1 MIPDGLAD
9 IPRTWWG
16 REGPVTDR
24 ELIRLNGNRQRV
36 RVSGVAPF
44 QTHCLANVGLT
55 TDLQGDVVVRP
66 HTYPVPYAGLTVTTR
81 GVLEPVE
88 EVAAGAL
95 EFQAVSSL
103 LPGVF
108 AELEEPTWNTVPEGR
123 RPSLKGSLP
132 APVLRALYRSTI
144 GDGRELFSFHA
155 THVLPTFPSPNAGI
169 VAPMTVV
176 KGWLARS
183 AGSGFAVERMT
194 AIPTDL
200 DEKGSTMLKPFGRLS
215 IGGRQLW
222 LGTLNG
228 YEWETYVVFEMDKV
242 LLEANAGGC

>member
-1 MIPDGLAD
+1 VVTLAPAQAVNGLQFAMIALPAHQISGVVVD
-9 IPRTWWG
+9 
-16 REGPVTDR
+16 E
-24 ELIRLNGNRQRV
+24 IRPNGIRQWV

-44 QTHCLANVGLT
+44 QTHCVANVGLT
-55 TDLQGDVVVRP
+55 TDFQGDVVVRP

-81 GVLEPVE
+81 GLLEPVVD
-88 EVAAGAL
+88 VAGGAL

-108 AELEEPTWNTVPEGR
+108 ADLEEPAWNTVPEGR
-123 RPSLKGSLP
+123 RPSLRGSLP

-144 GDGRELFSFHA
+144 GDGRDFFSFHA

-183 AGSGFAVERMT
+183 AGSGFARRTRDGDPDRPRRKGEHDAEAVRS
-194 AIPTDL
+194 AVDRGCQ
-200 DEKGSTMLKPFGRLS
+200 DEGCHARSL
-215 IGGRQLW
+215 
-222 LGTLNG
+222 TL
-228 YEWETYVVFEMDKV
+228 
-242 LLEANAGGC
+242 AGAPRN